1 MIFLQVATCPDWAR
15 QLESAGD
22 KILLDHTHW
31 EKESASW
38 CLKLLLAYCDNESLS
53 IAMSNLITQKLSR
66 FQQMRE
72 LITSLGIGFRRQQPI
87 GYDKRLK
94 QLIVKKEPG
103 RVVDRLLISALQ
115 EARSYERFALIAEK
129 IEDTTIAQRYLTFV
143 ENDPK
148 NYVTFIDLAKDYQ
161 DELTISKRLDELA
174 AYEASLINEGGAKP
188 RLHS

>member
-1 MIFLQVATCPDWAR
+1 MIQHGR
-15 QLESAGD
+15 M
-22 KILLDHTHW
+22 
-31 EKESASW
+31 
-38 CLKLLLAYCDNESLS
+38 LS
-53 IAMSNLITQKLSR
+53 N
-66 FQQMRE
+66 
-72 LITSLGIGFRRQQPI
+72 
-87 GYDKRLK
+87 
-94 QLIVKKEPG
+94 
-103 RVVDRLLISALQ
+103 
-115 EARSYERFALIAEK
+115 ALIAEK